1 MKENKKQYWKGTEQL
16 TSHPEF
22 VKYAGKEFAHDLPYK
37 KGVLQEEEGG
47 SSRRDFLKLMGFSV
61 AAASLAACEA
71 PIRKAIPYL
80 NKPEEINPG
89 IPNYYAST
97 YMDGGNYCSIVVKTR
112 EGRPIKIDSNKLSD
126 VSGSGTGAQTEASV
140 LSLYDQSRL
149 GDPTING
156 SKVEWADLDSQVKAK
171 LENILSGGGQIRIVS
186 KTILSPSTK
195 VVIGEFIKRYPG
207 TKLVMYDPV
216 STYGIVKANQE
227 SFGKPVIP
235 SYDFSSAQTVVS
247 FGADFLG
254 TWINPNKFSSDFMK
268 NRKLNYGKKEMSRLY
283 QFESNLSLTGANADY
298 RTAIKPSSEGL
309 IVSSLYN
316 LLAAKAG
323 KPAIATQK
331 IEVNHLAAAAND
343 LWKHKGQ
350 SLVVSGSNDSNVQT
364 VINAINDL
372 LGNVNS
378 TIDLKTPL
386 YFRQGND
393 EQMMQFVSDL
403 KGGKIQGVI
412 FLNSNPVYDHYLGND
427 IKSSLSAVNLKVSIS
442 ESIDE
447 TADEVDYLAPN
458 HHYLESW
465 NDANPIEGKY
475 SLCQPA
481 ISPLFNTRLSQET
494 LLTWAGQTAPD
505 YYEVIKKY
513 WKENLFTT
521 QNKQLDFQTFF
532 DQCLHDGVYSVEA
545 RAMTMEFIVFG
556 GDLSKAAAEIASNY
570 KVNSEGTELVLY
582 ETIAIGDGSQANN
595 PWLQE
600 TPDPITKACWD
611 NYLTISQAM
620 ANEFGLTVVEG
631 KTYNV
636 NLKVGDQSL
645 VLPAL
650 IQPGQARGT
659 VGLAIGY
666 GRTKVGKV
674 ADKVGV
680 NAFPLIGEMAG
691 TVSMNRTVNVDV
703 SKTGESTK
711 VAHTQTHH
719 TFMNRE
725 YVVQETT
732 LDTYKNHPEDAFH
745 RPKIAV
751 SDFLENELEGDDKDK
766 KKDGKVEPRE
776 ISLWKGHSYN
786 NHHWTMS
793 VDLNSCTGCAACSV
807 ACQAENNVPVV
818 GKEEVLNRRE
828 MTWIRIDRY
837 YSSEESATTNA
848 EMEIAA
854 ENPEVTFQPMMCQHC
869 NNAPCET
876 VCPVAATTHS
886 TEGLNQ
892 MVYNRC
898 IGTRYC
904 ANNCPYKVRRF
915 NWFKYHDNTQFADNT
930 SMNNDLGK
938 MVLNPDVTVR
948 SRGVME
954 KCSFCVQ
961 KIQYG
966 KLEAKKKGRRI
977 IDGEVT
983 TACASA
989 CPTDAIVFGDIRD
1002 PESQVSKLLQVKD
1015 KGDKQEIHEH
1025 RAYNVL
1031 EDINV
1036 KPNVWYLA
1044 KVRNKEENA

>member
-1 MKENKKQYWKGTEQL
+1 MKENKKQYWKGVEQL
-16 TSHPEF
+16 TNDPEF
-22 VKYAGKEFAHDLPYK
+22 VKYAGKEFPQDLPYK
-37 KGVLQEEEGG
+37 DGVLQAEDSG

-71 PIRKAIPYL
+71 PVRKAIPYL

-97 YMDGGNYCSIVVKTR
+97 YTNGGNYCSIVVKTR
-112 EGRPIKIDSNKLSD
+112 EGRPIKIEPNKLSD
-126 VSGSGTGAQTEASV
+126 VAGRGTSAQAEASV
-140 LSLYDQSRL
+140 LSLYDKARL
-149 GDPTING
+149 SAPAING
-156 SKVEWADLDSQVKAK
+156 SQVEWSELDNQVKAK
-171 LENILSGGGQIRIVS
+171 LENISSGGGQIRIVS

-195 VVIGEFIKRYPG
+195 AVIQEFINRYPS
-207 TKLVMYDPV
+207 TELVMYDPV
-216 STYGIVKANQE
+216 SAYGMVKANQE
-227 SFGKPVIP
+227 SFGKAVIP
-235 SYDFSSAQTVVS
+235 SYDFSKAKTVVS

-254 TWINPNKFSSDFMK
+254 TWINPNKFSSDFIK
-268 NRKLNYGKKEMSRLY
+268 NRKLDHGKKEMSRLY

-298 RTAIKPSSEGL
+298 RTPIKPSAEGL
-309 IVSSLYN
+309 VVSTLYN
-316 LLAAKAG
+316 LLAVKAG
-323 KPAIATQK
+323 KPGMATAK
-331 IEVNHLAAAAND
+331 MDVAHLAAAAND
-343 LWKHKGQ
+343 LWSHKGQ
-350 SLVVSGSNDSNVQT
+350 SLVVSGSNDSNVQI
-364 VINAINDL
+364 VVNAINDL
-372 LGNVNS
+372 LGNINS
-378 TIDLKTPL
+378 TIDLKTPV

-393 EQMMQFVSDL
+393 EQMKGFVSDL
-403 KGGKIQGVI
+403 ESGKVQGVI
-412 FLNSNPVYDHYLGND
+412 FLNSNPVYDHYLGNN
-427 IKSSLSAVNLKVSIS
+427 IKSALAKVNLKVSIS
-442 ESIDE
+442 ERTDE
-447 TADEVDYLAPN
+447 TAAEVDYLAPD

-465 NDANPIEGKY
+465 NDANPVEGKY
-475 SLCQPA
+475 SLVQPT
-481 ISPLFNTRLSQET
+481 ISPLFNTRQGQET
-494 LLTWAGQTAPD
+494 LLTWIGQTEPNFFE
-505 YYEVIKKY
+505 YLKKY
-513 WKENLFTT
+513 WQENLFTT
-521 QNKQLDFQTFF
+521 QNKQKDFQIFF
-532 DQCLHDGVYSVEA
+532 DQSLHDGVYSIGLRV
-545 RAMTMEFIVFG
+545 MTMEFIVFG
-556 GDLSKAAAEIASNY
+556 GDLNSAVSKISSTY
-570 KVNSEGTELVLY
+570 KANNESIELALY

-620 ANEFGLTVVEG
+620 ANELGIEVYEG
-631 KTYNV
+631 ETYQVQLN
-636 NLKVGDQSL
+636 VGDESI
-645 VLPAL
+645 VLPAI

-666 GRTKVGKV
+666 GRTSAGRV
-674 ADKVGV
+674 ANNVGV
-680 NAFPLIGEMAG
+680 NAYPLIGELAG
-691 TVSMNRTVNVDV
+691 IPSMNRTTDISVLA
-703 SKTGESTK
+703 THESVE

-725 YVVQETT
+725 SVIQETT
-732 LDTYKNHPEDAFH
+732 LDTYKNHPEHAFH
-745 RPKIAV
+745 RPEIAASHMLEKKLGDEKI
-751 SDFLENELEGDDKDK
+751 
-766 KKDGKVEPRE
+766 DGKLKPRE
-776 ISLWKGHSYN
+776 ISLWKGHTYN

-793 VDLNSCTGCAACSV
+793 IDLNSCIGCSSCSV

-818 GKEEVLNRRE
+818 GKKEVLNRRE

-837 YSSEESATTNA
+837 YSSEKTATSNA
-848 EMEIAA
+848 ELEVAA

-915 NWFKYHDNTQFADNT
+915 NWFKYHDNSKFAINS
-930 SMNNDLGK
+930 SMSNDLGK

-961 KIQYG
+961 RIQYA
-966 KLEAKKKGRRI
+966 KLEAKKKGRRVA
-977 IDGEVT
+977 DGEVT
-983 TACASA
+983 VACASA
-989 CPTDAIVFGDIRD
+989 CPTEAIVFGDIRD
-1002 PESQVSKLLQVKD
+1002 PESSISKLLQVKD

-1031 EDINV
+1031 EEINV
-1036 KPNVWYLA
+1036 RPNVWYLA

>member
-1 MKENKKQYWKGTEQL
+1 MKENKKQYWKGVEQL
-16 TSHPEF
+16 TNRPEF
-22 VKYAGKEFAHDLPYK
+22 VKYASKEFSQDLPFK
-37 KGVLQEEEGG
+37 DGTLVEEEGG

-61 AAASLAACEA
+61 AAATLAACEA
-71 PIRKAIPYL
+71 PVRKAIPYL

-97 YMDGGNYCSIVVKTR
+97 YASGGKYCSVVVKTR
-112 EGRPIKIDSNKLSD
+112 EGRPIKIEANKLSD
-126 VSGSGTGAQTEASV
+126 ISGRGTSAQAEASV
-140 LSLYDQSRL
+140 LSLYDKARL
-149 GDPTING
+149 GDPVIGG
-156 SKVEWADLDSQVKAK
+156 SKVDWAELDSQVKAK
-171 LENILSGGGQIRIVS
+171 LENISSGGGKIKIVS
-186 KTILSPSTK
+186 NTILSPTTK
-195 VVIGEFIKRYPG
+195 VVIEEFIKRYPNAD
-207 TKLVMYDPV
+207 LVSYDPV
-216 STYGIVKANQE
+216 SAYGIIEANQL
-227 SFGKPVIP
+227 SFGKAVIP
-235 SYDFSSAQTVVS
+235 SYDFSKAKTVVS

-254 TWINPNKFSSDFMK
+254 TWINPNKFSSDFIK
-268 NRKLNYGKKEMSRLY
+268 TRKLDHGKKEMSRLY
-283 QFESNLSLTGANADY
+283 QFETNLSLTGANADY
-298 RTAIKPSSEGL
+298 RTPIRPSSEGL
-309 IVSSLYN
+309 VVAALYN
-316 LLAAKAG
+316 LLAGKAG
-323 KPAIATQK
+323 KPGISTAK
-331 IEVNHLAAAAND
+331 LDVPHLASAAND
-343 LWKHKGQ
+343 LWKNKSQ
-350 SLVVSGSNDSNVQT
+350 SLVVSGSNDPNIQIV
-364 VINAINDL
+364 VNAINDL
-372 LGNVNS
+372 LGNINS
-378 TIDLKTPL
+378 TIDLKTPV

-393 EQMMQFVSDL
+393 KHMAQFVSDL
-403 KGGKIQGVI
+403 ESGNVQGVI
-412 FLNSNPVYDHYLGND
+412 FLNSNPIYDHPLGNR
-427 IKSSLSAVNLKVSIS
+427 IKSALAKVNLKVSIS
-442 ESIDE
+442 ERIDE
-447 TADEVDYLAPN
+447 SSAEVDYQVPD

-465 NDANPIEGKY
+465 NDANPVEGKY

-481 ISPLFNTRLSQET
+481 ISPLFNTRQAQES
-494 LLTWAGQTAPD
+494 LLIWAGHATPD
-505 YYEVIKKY
+505 YFEIIKKY
-513 WKENLFTT
+513 WKENIFTT
-521 QNKQLDFQTFF
+521 QRKQLDFQTFF
-532 DQCLHDGVYSVEA
+532 DQSLHDGVYSIEA

-556 GDLSKAAAEIASNY
+556 GDLDAAASKISSNY
-570 KVNSEGTELVLY
+570 KVKSDGVELALY
-582 ETIAIGDGSQANN
+582 ETVAIGDGSQANN

-611 NYLTISQAM
+611 NYLTISQSM
-620 ANEFGLTVVEG
+620 ANEFGIEMNEG
-631 KTYNV
+631 ETYQLQ
-636 NLKVGDQSL
+636 LKVGDEL
-645 VLPAL
+645 LTLPAI

-666 GRTKVGKV
+666 GRTNAGRV
-674 ADKVGV
+674 ANNVGV
-680 NAFPLIGEMAG
+680 NAYPLIGDMAG
-691 TVSMNRTVNVDV
+691 TANMNRTANVEV
-703 SKTGESTK
+703 LFANEKAK
-711 VAHTQTHH
+711 VAQTQTHH

-732 LDTYKNHPEDAFH
+732 LDTYKNHPEQAFH

-751 SDFLENELEGDDKDK
+751 SEFLEEKLGGEDEI
-766 KKDGKVEPRE
+766 KDGKLEPRK
-776 ISLWKGHSYN
+776 ISLWEGHAYN
-786 NHHWTMS
+786 NHHWSMA
-793 VDLNSCTGCAACSV
+793 VDLNSCTGCSACSV

-837 YSSEESATTNA
+837 YSSEKTATTN
-848 EMEIAA
+848 EELEVAA

-915 NWFKYHDNTQFADNT
+915 NWFKYHDNTQFPENS

-961 KIQYG
+961 RIQYG
-966 KLEAKKKGRRI
+966 KLEAKKRGRRVV
-977 IDGEVT
+977 DGEVDV
-983 TACASA
+983 ACASA

-1002 PESQVSKLLQVKD
+1002 PESRVSKLLQVKD
-1015 KGDKQEIHEH
+1015 KGDSQEIHEH

-1031 EDINV
+1031 EEINV

>member
-1 MKENKKQYWKGTEQL
+1 MKESKKQYWKGVEQL
-16 TSHPEF
+16 TNQPEF
-22 VKYAGKEFAHDLPYK
+22 VKYASKEFPQELPYK
-37 KGVLQEEEGG
+37 QGVLQENESG

-71 PIRKAIPYL
+71 PVRKAIPYL
-80 NKPEEINPG
+80 NKPEQIDPG
-89 IPNYYAST
+89 IPNFYAST
-97 YMDGGNYCSIVVKTR
+97 YASGGNYCSVVVKTR
-112 EGRPIKIDSNKLSD
+112 EGRPIKIEPNKLSSL
-126 VSGSGTGAQTEASV
+126 SGGGTSAQVEASV
-140 LSLYDQSRL
+140 LSLYDKARL

-156 SKVEWADLDSQVKAK
+156 SKVDWAELDFQVKTK
-171 LENILSGGGQIRIVS
+171 LETIASGNGQIRIVS

-195 VVIGEFIKRYPG
+195 AVIKEFISRYPG
-207 TKLVMYDPV
+207 TELVVYDPI
-216 STYGIVKANQE
+216 SSYGIVKANE
-227 SFGKPVIP
+227 SSFGKAVIP
-235 SYDFSSAQTVVS
+235 NYNFAKAKTVVS

-254 TWINPNKFSSDFMK
+254 TWINPNKFSSDFIG
-268 NRKLNYGKKEMSRLY
+268 NRKLDHGKKDMSRLY
-283 QFESNLSLTGANADY
+283 QFESNLSLTGSNADY
-298 RTAIKPSSEGL
+298 RTPIKPSDQGVA
-309 IVSSLYN
+309 IATLYN

-323 KPAIATQK
+323 RPAINVKKLDAA
-331 IEVNHLAAAAND
+331 HLESAAND
-343 LWKHKGQ
+343 LWNSRGT
-350 SLVVSGSNDSNVQT
+350 SLVVSGSNDPNVQI
-364 VINAINDL
+364 VVNAINDL
-372 LGNVNS
+372 LQNIGS
-378 TIDLKTPL
+378 TIDLKTPV

-393 EQMMQFVSDL
+393 DQMNQFVSDL
-403 KGGKIQGVI
+403 SSGKIQGVI
-412 FLNSNPVYDHYLGND
+412 FLNSNPVYDHYRGAD
-427 IKSSLSAVNLKVSIS
+427 IEKALAKVNLKVSIC
-442 ESIDE
+442 ERADE
-447 TADEVDYLAPN
+447 TASKSDYIAPD

-465 NDANPIEGKY
+465 GDANPVEGEY

-481 ISPLFNTRLSQET
+481 ISPLFNTRQSQET
-494 LLTWAGQTAPD
+494 LMTWAGKTD
-505 YYEVIKKY
+505 VNIYESVKSF
-513 WKENLFTT
+513 WKDNVFTT
-521 QNKQLDFQTFF
+521 QNKQKDFDLFF
-532 DQCLHDGVYSVEA
+532 DQCLHDGVYGLKA
-545 RAMTMEFIVFG
+545 RAMTMEFIVFA
-556 GDLSKAAAEIASNY
+556 GDLNAAAAAISSSY
-570 KVNSEGTELVLY
+570 KSGGIELALY

-620 ANEFGLTVVEG
+620 ASELGVEMVQGDTKQANLTVG
-631 KTYNV
+631 NK
-636 NLKVGDQSL
+636 SL
-645 VLPAL
+645 TLP
-650 IQPGQARGT
+650 IIVQPGQARGT
-659 VGLAIGY
+659 VGLAVGY
-666 GRTKVGKV
+666 GRTQAGRV
-674 ADKVGV
+674 ANNVGV
-680 NAFPLIGEMAG
+680 NAFPLIQEISG
-691 TVSMNRTVNVDV
+691 TPNLSVSTNVSV
-703 SKTGESTK
+703 SLTGEAAK

-732 LDTYKNHPEDAFH
+732 LDTYKNHPEHAFH

-751 SDFLENELEGDDKDK
+751 SEALEK
-766 KKDGKVEPRE
+766 KLQGEDASIEGKVQPRE
-776 ISLWKGHSYN
+776 ISLWKGHNYN

-793 VDLNSCTGCAACSV
+793 VDLNSCTGCSACSV
-807 ACQAENNVPVV
+807 ACVAENNVPVV

-828 MTWIRIDRY
+828 MTWLRIDRY
-837 YSSEESATTNA
+837 YSSDKSATTNE
-848 EMEIAA
+848 EMEVAA

-892 MVYNRC
+892 MTYNRC

-915 NWFKYHDNTQFADNT
+915 NWFKYHDNEQFSDNS

-954 KCSFCVQ
+954 KCTFCVQ

-966 KLEAKKKGRRI
+966 KLEAKKKGRRVV
-977 IDGEVT
+977 DGEVT

-989 CPTDAIVFGDIRD
+989 CPTNAIVFGDIRD
-1002 PESQVSKLLQVKD
+1002 PESKVSKLLQVKD
-1015 KGDKQEIHEH
+1015 KGDNQEIHEH

-1031 EDINV
+1031 EEINV

>member
-1 MKENKKQYWKGTEQL
+1 MKENKKQYWKGVEQL
-16 TSHPEF
+16 TNHPEF
-22 VKYAGKEFAHDLPYK
+22 VKYAGKEFPQDLPYK
-37 KGVLQEEEGG
+37 GGVLQEEEGG

-61 AAASLAACEA
+61 AAASLAACDA
-71 PIRKAIPYL
+71 PVRKAIPYL
-80 NKPEEINPG
+80 NKPEVIDPG

-97 YMDGGNYCSIVVKTR
+97 YTNGGNYCSIVVKTR
-112 EGRPIKIDSNKLSD
+112 EGRPIKIEPNKLSD
-126 VSGSGTGAQTEASV
+126 VSGNGTSAQAEASV
-140 LSLYDQSRL
+140 LSLYDKARL
-149 GDPTING
+149 GAPAING
-156 SKVEWADLDSQVKAK
+156 SQVEWAELDNQVKAK
-171 LENILSGGGQIRIVS
+171 LENISSGGGQIRIVS

-195 VVIGEFIKRYPG
+195 AVIEEFIDRYPG
-207 TKLVMYDPV
+207 TELVMYDPV
-216 STYGIVKANQE
+216 SAYGIVKANQE
-227 SFGKPVIP
+227 SFGKAVIP
-235 SYDFSSAQTVVS
+235 SYDFSKAKTVVS

-254 TWINPNKFSSDFMK
+254 TWINPNKFSSDFIR
-268 NRKLNYGKKEMSRLY
+268 NRKLDHGKKEMSRLY

-298 RTAIKPSSEGL
+298 RTPIKPSSEGL
-309 IVSSLYN
+309 VVSTLYN
-316 LLAAKAG
+316 LLVAKAG
-323 KPAIATQK
+323 KPAIATAK
-331 IEVNHLAAAAND
+331 VDVDHLTSAAND
-343 LWKHKGQ
+343 LWNNKGQ
-350 SLVVSGSNDSNVQT
+350 SLVVSGSNDPNVQI

-372 LGNVNS
+372 LGNINS

-393 EQMMQFVSDL
+393 EKMKRFVSDL
-403 KGGKIQGVI
+403 GSGKVQGVI
-412 FLNSNPVYDHYLGND
+412 FLNSNPVYDHYLGNNIRKALD
-427 IKSSLSAVNLKVSIS
+427 KVNLKVSIS
-442 ESIDE
+442 ERIDE
-447 TADEVDYLAPN
+447 TATEADYVAPD

-465 NDANPIEGKY
+465 NDVNPVEGKY
-475 SLCQPA
+475 SLVQPA
-481 ISPLFNTRLSQET
+481 ISPLFNTRQAQES
-494 LLTWAGQTAPD
+494 LLTWMGQKEPN
-505 YYEVIKKY
+505 YFEFLKNY
-513 WKENLFTT
+513 WKENIFTT

-532 DQCLHDGVYSVEA
+532 DQSLHDGVYSIEL

-556 GDLSKAAAEIASNY
+556 GDLNAAASKISGTY
-570 KVNSEGTELVLY
+570 KANNDGVELAFY

-620 ANEFGLTVVEG
+620 ANELDIEMYEG
-631 KTYNV
+631 KTYKVQLN
-636 NLKVGDQSL
+636 VGDESL
-645 VLPAL
+645 VLPAI

-666 GRTKVGKV
+666 GRTKAGRV
-674 ADKVGV
+674 ANNVGV
-680 NAFPLIGEMAG
+680 NAFPLIAEVAG
-691 TVSMNRTVNVDV
+691 TPGMNRTTNVSV
-703 SKTGESTK
+703 SSTNESVK
-711 VAHTQTHH
+711 VAHTQTHQ
-719 TFMNRE
+719 TFMNRDF
-725 YVVQETT
+725 VVQETT
-732 LDTYKNHPEDAFH
+732 LDTYKNHPEHAFH
-745 RPKIAV
+745 RPKIAA
-751 SDFLENELEGDDKDK
+751 SHFLEKKLGDEKI
-766 KKDGKVEPRE
+766 DGKLQPRE
-776 ISLWKGHSYN
+776 ISLWKGHEYN
-786 NHHWTMS
+786 NHHWTMAI
-793 VDLNSCTGCAACSV
+793 DLNSCTGCSACSV

-818 GKEEVLNRRE
+818 GKEEVLMRRE

-837 YSSEESATTNA
+837 YSSEKTATTNA
-848 EMEIAA
+848 ELEKAA

-915 NWFKYHDNTQFADNT
+915 NWFKYHDNSNYPDNS

-961 KIQYG
+961 RIQYS
-966 KLEAKKKGRRI
+966 KLEAKKSGRRVE
-977 IDGEVT
+977 DGEVT
-983 TACASA
+983 TACAGA

-1002 PESQVSKLLQVKD
+1002 PQSSISKLLQVKD

-1031 EDINV
+1031 EEINV
-1036 KPNVWYLA
+1036 KPNIWYLA